1 VFTVHYRVQLLKKSR
16 STKAGEWDETRDTV
30 AAEHRGQT
38 TLERYL
44 DLNKKTIPDFATS
57 INEGEALDDY
67 YNIRVVNRRDFKP

>member
-16 STKAGEWDETRDTV
+16 STEPGEWDEKRDNV
-30 AAEHRGQT
+30 IAEHRGQT

-44 DLNKKTIPDFATS
+44 DLNKTTIPDFVTTL
-57 INEGEALDDY
+57 NESEALDDY